1 MFDYKRILK
10 SEKTR
15 YRILHA
21 INFLP
26 DNIMIP
32 IQYQI
37 KTGRKLNLENPQ
49 RYTEKLQWYK
59 LFYRDPLMKECVDKW
74 DVRRYVNECGL
85 GDILND
91 SFGVFN
97 NPEEIDWDLL
107 PDKFVIKD
115 TLGSGGRSMIIVE
128 DKSELN
134 IADANAKM
142 KSWITTSLN
151 KKNFGREWVYDGK
164 PHRIIIEKLLVGN
177 SEGDLPDYKL
187 FCFNGRVFCSY
198 MMENYTRH
206 HELGRLGF
214 LNREF
219 ELLSVRRKDFTPM
232 DIQPQKPENYSK
244 MISIAERLS
253 QGFPHVRV
261 DLYNING
268 NIIFGEMTFFNGSGY
283 IEFDPDS
290 FYFEMGEQF
299 SLPLKMTKQKSKR

>member
-1 MFDYKRILK
+1 MLDYKKILK

-21 INFLP
+21 ANFLP
-26 DNIMIP
+26 DKIMIP
-32 IQYQI
+32 LQYKI

-59 LFYRDPLMKECVDKW
+59 LFYRDPLMKECADKW
-74 DVRRYVNECGL
+74 DVRRYVEECGL

-91 SFGVFN
+91 SYGVFDD
-97 NPEEIDWDLL
+97 PEKIDWTLL

-115 TLGSGGRSMIIVE
+115 TQGSGGRSMIIVE
-128 DKSELN
+128 DKSKLN
-134 IADANAKM
+134 IADANAQM
-142 KSWITTSLN
+142 ESWIRTPIN
-151 KKNFGREWVYDGK
+151 KKNYGREWVYDGK
-164 PHRIIIEKLLVGN
+164 PHRIIIEKLLAGN
-177 SEGDLPDYKL
+177 AEGDLPDYKF

-219 ELLSVRRKDFTPM
+219 ELLPAHRKDFAPM
-232 DIQPQKPENYSK
+232 VKQPPKPKNYSR
-244 MISIAERLS
+244 MVSIAERLS

-261 DLYNING
+261 DLYNIDG
-268 NIIFGEMTFFNGSGY
+268 TIIFGEMTFFNASGY
-283 IEFDPDS
+283 MEFEPDS
-290 FYFEMGEQF
+290 FDFEMGEHF
-299 SLPLKMTKQKSKR
+299 SLPSKTTK